1 MQFTKVIIQTKI
13 LHQFLQYTLKFFC
26 LIYYILCIIFA
37 EDPSPALN
45 HFNKLI
51 AFSTKS
57 FEISFKQAGISAKAT
72 ISLFMEPYLNII
84 KISMR
89 NLESMEAH
97 FFNSV
102 PTKRNNLFQTTS
114 LKQECWIH
122 NPQICQVLHILLIS
136 VCKTNTLIL
145 TFLNILYYRDLWL
158 YLFPKMTLLLV
169 QHCCILKIIFH

>member
-13 LHQFLQYTLKFFC
+13 LQFLYTFFC
-26 LIYYILCIIFA
+26 LIYNRYVIFT

-45 HFNKLI
+45 HLNKLI

-84 KISMR
+84 KISVR
-89 NLESMEAH
+89 NLESLEAH

-122 NPQICQVLHILLIS
+122 NPQICQVYIYIYILL
-136 VCKTNTLIL
+136 
-145 TFLNILYYRDLWL
+145 
-158 YLFPKMTLLLV
+158 
-169 QHCCILKIIFH
+169 